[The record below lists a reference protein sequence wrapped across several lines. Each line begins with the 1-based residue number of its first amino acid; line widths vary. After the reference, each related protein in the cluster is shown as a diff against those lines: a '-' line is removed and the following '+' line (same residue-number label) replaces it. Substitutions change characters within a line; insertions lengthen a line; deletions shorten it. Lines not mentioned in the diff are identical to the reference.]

1 MKKRNALVLE
11 LLICICVFALVG
23 CKASAVVEGT
33 TKKPLPTE
41 TQVEQEQIDET
52 SEQVEELTLKD
63 LLGEDYIDL
72 IAETITMNMENRMDK
87 TPEVQYYPIV
97 DQAPVTDYVTIDADL
112 PFEINEN
119 GDVVI
124 TFAAGTL
131 TDETHGEQR
140 FILPRMYY

>member
-1 MKKRNALVLE
+1 MKKSNALVLE

-33 TKKPLPTE
+33 KKKPLPTE
-41 TQVEQEQIDET
+41 TQIEQEQTDET
-52 SEQVEELTLKD
+52 SEQVEELTLED

-72 IAETITMNMENRMDK
+72 ITETITMNMENRMDK

-97 DQAPVTDYVTIDADL
+97 EQAPVTDYVTIDAYL

-131 TDETHGEQR
+131 TDEAQGEQR

>member
-23 CKASAVVEGT
+23 CKASAVVEGAE
-33 TKKPLPTE
+33 KKPLPAE
-41 TQVEQEQIDET
+41 TQVEQDQTEGT
-52 SEQVEELTLKD
+52 TEQVEELTLED

-97 DQAPVTDYVTIDADL
+97 EQAPVTDYVTIDANL

-131 TDETHGEQR
+131 TDEAHGAQS

>member
-1 MKKRNALVLE
+1 MKRRNALVLE

-33 TKKPLPTE
+33 EKKPLPAE
-41 TQVEQEQIDET
+41 TQVEQEQTDGT
-52 SEQVEELTLKD
+52 TEQVEELTLED
-63 LLGEDYIDL
+63 LLGEDYIDY
-72 IAETITMNMENRMDK
+72 ITETITMNMENRMDK
-87 TPEVQYYPIV
+87 TPEVQYYPVV
-97 DQAPVTDYVTIDADL
+97 DQAPVTDYVTIDANL

-131 TDETHGEQR
+131 TDEAHGEQS